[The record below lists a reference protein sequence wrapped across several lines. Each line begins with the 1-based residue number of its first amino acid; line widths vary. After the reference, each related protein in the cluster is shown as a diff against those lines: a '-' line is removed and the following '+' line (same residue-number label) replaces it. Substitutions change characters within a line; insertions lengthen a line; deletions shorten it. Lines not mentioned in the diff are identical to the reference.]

1 MLSCAVVLVRRL
13 PWNRLGLLVAASLV
27 MGVGITL
34 LVRARL
40 GLVPM
45 DVAHLGVA
53 RRFGWTL
60 GGGIIATQSFLL
72 ITMTFLR
79 IPVGIGTVLAFAV
92 PAVTADVLL
101 SVLPDITTLAWR
113 IVALTTG
120 GVACC
125 VGVPAYLLAD
135 LGRMPRD
142 GIMLALA
149 AGRSGGHAGR
159 APPSPWRTA
168 CARVG
173 IDLPFVLAGGL
184 LLGPGNAVRSGA
196 VGVATLVLACG
207 SGPLVAWL
215 LDQFAGMS
223 WIHSGHIHG
232 SGQDRPVRAKE
243 QNEALGN

>member
-1 MLSCAVVLVRRL
+1 MLSCAVVLFRRL
-13 PWNRLGLLVAASLV
+13 PWDRLGLLVAASLV

-45 DVAHLGVA
+45 DVAHIGVA

-125 VGVPAYLLAD
+125 VGVATYVLAD
-135 LGRMPRD
+135 LGRMHATESCWRWPSARR
-142 GIMLALA
+142 A
-149 AGRSGGHAGR
+149 ARRAERRRHGEPHAR
-159 APPSPWRTA
+159 ASAST
-168 CARVG
+168 
-173 IDLPFVLAGGL
+173 
-184 LLGPGNAVRSGA
+184 
-196 VGVATLVLACG
+196 
-207 SGPLVAWL
+207 
-215 LDQFAGMS
+215 
-223 WIHSGHIHG
+223 
-232 SGQDRPVRAKE
+232 
-243 QNEALGN
+243 

>member
-1 MLSCAVVLVRRL
+1 
-13 PWNRLGLLVAASLV
+13 

-34 LVRARL
+34 LDRARL

-45 DVAHLGVA
+45 DVAHIGVA

-60 GGGIIATQSFLL
+60 RGGIIATQSFLL

-125 VGVPAYLLAD
+125 VGVATYLLAD

-149 AGRSGGHAGR
+149 VGKTGGQAGR
-159 APPSPWRTA
+159 APPPSRTA
-168 CARVG
+168 C
-173 IDLPFVLAGGL
+173 
-184 LLGPGNAVRSGA
+184 
-196 VGVATLVLACG
+196 
-207 SGPLVAWL
+207 
-215 LDQFAGMS
+215 
-223 WIHSGHIHG
+223 
-232 SGQDRPVRAKE
+232 
-243 QNEALGN
+243 